1 MQTEHIGKETLWVET
16 DIGDRRNKK
25 YVYIG
30 KMYVSLDSPKS
41 IKMLSFEISRRNIE
55 LSVKSDIDFS
65 GRWISGTDTVEQ

>member
-1 MQTEHIGKETLWVET
+1 M
-16 DIGDRRNKK
+16 
-25 YVYIG
+25 
-30 KMYVSLDSPKS
+30 SLDSPKS